1 MENHWYRGEKKLKHE
16 HMEQLYLEL
25 STLEDRGITI
35 WLDGFPSNSDY
46 VTKQLNINDE
56 NIYMRDYVFDE
67 GKLSEVHFDKVEKT
81 NSVNLNNY

>member
-1 MENHWYRGEKKLKHE
+1 
-16 HMEQLYLEL
+16 MEQLYLEL